1 MAPRAGDPRH
11 DGTSLLRASR
21 FLHTAGVPS
30 RAIPFHARDVLA
42 MGDALAA
49 QGRQD
54 AACDA
59 WHRASLIFS
68 AFLLPPNAKVQS
80 RLARSANETV
90 RL

>member
-1 MAPRAGDPRH
+1 
-11 DGTSLLRASR
+11 
-21 FLHTAGVPS
+21 
-30 RAIPFHARDVLA
+30 